1 MFFSPGNSLPLT
13 LAPGTAWVPHASLGV
28 LASRDAGFEPSK
40 IQIKALKEETR
51 TNFHDNNKIVE
62 IVEIVLECSWTVSCT
77 CMLDYARAVPGAVSC
92 ITFMS
97 CPSLSAVWA
106 ACRSAKNCVS
116 REAIAIAY
124 ISTAADRQVPKGA
137 QKAAIITCA
146 FCSILCHSSRKV
158 KQNMSFDKC
167 YFKCYI
173 ILYNML

>member
-1 MFFSPGNSLPLT
+1 
-13 LAPGTAWVPHASLGV
+13 
-28 LASRDAGFEPSK
+28 
-40 IQIKALKEETR
+40 
-51 TNFHDNNKIVE
+51 
-62 IVEIVLECSWTVSCT
+62 
-77 CMLDYARAVPGAVSC
+77 MLDYARAVPGAVSC

-137 QKAAIITCA
+137 QKAATITCA

-173 ILYNML
+173 ILYNHVVIIVDHHFCVSLSTLCWLQQGLCILLFTRIHLRHLRQERD